1 MKQMFSL
8 EKKNTFFLFNVK
20 LTLLWTKTNLA
31 FYRSDKNMENVI
43 KPPLLCK

>member
-1 MKQMFSL
+1 MKQMFLL
-8 EKKNTFFLFNVK
+8 EKKHIFLFKVK

-43 KPPLLCK
+43 KPPL